1 MQTVTKINVKELQKG
16 IWQMSQI
23 RDLKPQGFEE
33 NAFKDDKNNA

>member
-33 NAFKDDKNNA
+33 KCIQR